1 MERPGQFRES
11 PPQEKAK
18 PSKLTREMLFLA
30 EQAAE
35 GRLKVLPGK
44 EWSLHHPADQATRRE
59 KLQGLLD
66 GKYTAEEVA
75 HDIKP
80 DALFYNAEDIEKEGL
95 EKISGRIR
103 DLSAFIAHY
112 DYPRFAQFVE
122 GMRGRDIPLE
132 DIDNLYSDVTQARVQ
147 KKVMDS
153 YGHTGRKQ
161 MEEALRT
168 EADNTIESISNL
180 PRAQKVLKAL
190 KVNWL
195 SEDLGIVSMEERDRV
210 ISELSGD
217 ERKLFENLQSSY
229 RDYIQKGDESGYKK
243 LTDTVQEGFPKIQK
257 EAKSGEPSESMQEL
271 EKELEQ
277 YKEQAVPPGSPEDPA
292 IPPEDRDEYHT
303 PPPAPGESKEKMQER
318 PIFEINPALGGY
330 YASGRKS
337 YYDIESKT
345 WSKKKQ
351 LAPYS
356 ASASGEERSTISG
369 TLDRGLKSLP
379 IPNGYALDASSL
391 KYTGDR
397 LEILRD
403 QNGCFYIEAKEP
415 GSFSIDF
422 QKETNPFTHP
432 PITEDTHQLY
442 RGSLSQKTETGISR
456 FIGGPIQKAEQA
468 RQYILANHFY
478 PGGGDLQTAQ
488 ALQYKL
494 RSESTGDDYL
504 QNIDASEYL
513 ECYSANTKFI
523 AMMRKAGIPA
533 RLVVGHKVE
542 GAKDGKSAITQ
553 STGHAWSE
561 IWDGKAWR
569 RFDATPNPKPEDQK
583 KSDKDDKKSEK
594 EATDE
599 AQDGGIDK
607 PSSSAEAKQK
617 KGDKD
622 GQKGDAQKG
631 QKHGQPFDRTQ
642 GKQQSTETGNPLD
655 QMSDA
660 SDSEMQQSE
669 SQLQEAKEQMK
680 KMAEQKQQLDD
691 KMQNAEKFKE
701 LSELQKEV
709 EACELF
715 DDVKKE
721 LQDKLGA
728 KEDQMKDKIKDE
740 LDKMVGDGFMDEK
753 KRDQILQELE
763 QKKLEELDRLQKE
776 VEQENRLY
784 NDYEDIREEV
794 SPLVDK
800 WFQYF
805 AERLPRQEE
814 VDFDE
819 DSLTRQGAFDRR
831 AVMKT
836 RNLLFGTVKNP
847 REIHPSIKPRFMAS
861 ILVDVSGSMGEG
873 KGKKIKSARK
883 LLIFYSEL
891 FSRISQA
898 FGYIKFSINTFSDS
912 VTEIKAFKQDYDS
925 PQRYDFEDGVQS
937 TVKVRLMQGLAAQGG
952 TNMLDGIKKAANELN
967 KQVEEYPDYASAFY
981 FVGDGGDTHGN
992 AANITKFLQMNESEH
1007 GFGEHMYSAIL
1018 LGNENQRRELAKIF
1032 GDEHTNVASDFDELI
1047 EKSMDK
1053 FDEDLEKYLK
1063 TKTK

>member
-1 MERPGQFRES
+1 MERPSEFNES

-18 PSKLTREMLFLA
+18 LSKLTREMLFLA
-30 EQAAE
+30 EQATE

-44 EWSLHHPADQATRRE
+44 EWSLHHPAGQATRAE

-66 GKYTAEEVA
+66 GRYTAKEVA
-75 HDIKP
+75 HDITP

-95 EKISGRIR
+95 EKVSGRIR
-103 DLSAFIAHY
+103 DLSAFITHY

-122 GMRGRDIPLE
+122 GMRGHDIPL
-132 DIDNLYSDVTQARVQ
+132 DDLDNLYSDVTQARVQ

-168 EADNTIESISNL
+168 EASSTIESISNL
-180 PRAQKVLKAL
+180 PRSQKVLKAL

-195 SEDLGIVSMEERDRV
+195 SEDLGLVGMEERDRV

-217 ERKLFENLQSSY
+217 ERKLFEDLQPSY
-229 RDYIQKGDESGYKK
+229 RDYIQRGDESGYKK
-243 LTDTVQEGFPKIQK
+243 LTDTVREGLPKIQK

-303 PPPAPGESKEKMQER
+303 PPPAPGESKEKMQVR
-318 PIFEINPALGGY
+318 PIFEIDPALGGY

-351 LAPYS
+351 LSPYNIS
-356 ASASGEERSTISG
+356 ITGKDRSTISG
-369 TLDRGLKSLP
+369 TLDNGVKSLP
-379 IPNGYALDASSL
+379 LPNGYALDVSSL
-391 KYTGDR
+391 KAEGANV
-397 LEILRD
+397 EIRRD
-403 QNGCFYIEAKEP
+403 QNGCFYLEVSGTGA
-415 GSFSIDF
+415 FSIDF
-422 QKETNPFTHP
+422 LSEQNPFPGATIP
-432 PITEDTHQLY
+432 EDMSPLH
-442 RGSLSQKTETGISR
+442 RGSFSSKTEATLSKL
-456 FIGGPIQKAEQA
+456 IGSPIQKAEQT

-478 PGGGDLQTAQ
+478 PGGGDLQKAQ

-494 RSESTGDDYL
+494 RSESTGDNYL
-504 QNIDASEYL
+504 QNIDQSEYL

-533 RLVVGHKVE
+533 RLVIGHKVE

-583 KSDKDDKKSEK
+583 KSAEDDKKSDK
-594 EATDE
+594 ESAEE

-607 PSSSAEAKQK
+607 PQE

-622 GQKGDAQKG
+622 GQKGESQ
-631 QKHGQPFDRTQ
+631 QQ
-642 GKQQSTETGNPLD
+642 GKKQGQQQGSEQSSESGNPLD

-660 SDSEMQQSE
+660 SDGEMQKSE
-669 SQLQEAKEQMK
+669 SQLQEAKEQME
-680 KMAEQKQQLDD
+680 KMEQQKQQLND
-691 KMQNAEKFKE
+691 KVQNAEKFKE

-709 EACELF
+709 EESELF
-715 DDVKKE
+715 DDLKKE
-721 LQDKLGA
+721 LQDKLDA

-740 LDKMVGDGFMDEK
+740 LDKMVEDGFMDEK
-753 KRDQILQELE
+753 KRDEILQELE
-763 QKKLEELDRLQKE
+763 QKKLEELDRVQKE

-784 NDYEDIREEV
+784 NEYEDIREELA
-794 SPLVDK
+794 PLVDK
-800 WFQYF
+800 WFKYF

-814 VDFDE
+814 VGFDQ
-819 DSLTRQGAFDRR
+819 DSLTRQGTFNRR

-861 ILVDVSGSMGEG
+861 ILVDVSGSMAGE
-873 KGKKIKSARK
+873 KLQSAQK

-891 FSRISQA
+891 FSRISQE
-898 FGYIKFSINTFSDS
+898 FGYIKFSIDTFSDS
-912 VTEIKAFKQDYDS
+912 VTEIKGFKQDYDS
-925 PQRYDFEDGVQS
+925 PQRYDFEDGTQS
-937 TVKVRLMQGLAAQGG
+937 TVKVRLMQRLATQGG
-952 TNMLDGIKKAANELN
+952 TNMLDGIKKAASELN

-992 AANITKFLQMNESEH
+992 AANITRFLQVNESER

-1018 LGNENQRRELAKIF
+1018 LGNESQRKELAEIF
-1032 GDEHTNVASDFDELI
+1032 GDEHTNVAPDFDELI

-1053 FDEDLEKYLK
+1053 FDEDLKEYLK
-1063 TKTK
+1063 TKTQ